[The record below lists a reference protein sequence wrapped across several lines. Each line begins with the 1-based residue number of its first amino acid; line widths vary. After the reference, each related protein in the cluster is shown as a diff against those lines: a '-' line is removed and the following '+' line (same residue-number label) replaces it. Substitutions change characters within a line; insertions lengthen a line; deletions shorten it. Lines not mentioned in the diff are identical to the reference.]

1 MTKPAEQSESE
12 RHPRLAGSMSE
23 RFVTFGSVVRGYRL
37 GYGYSHKHGC
47 FIRIDAQGPPWL
59 ITLAP
64 NGGIPSRFIGSNEH
78 VVWWESDETR
88 AVLDEIKPLAM
99 VRGVKRVV
107 QFHVDYAGERV

>member
-1 MTKPAEQSESE
+1 MTSPAFTGNM
-12 RHPRLAGSMSE
+12 RE

-47 FIRIDAQGPPWL
+47 FIRIDAQGPPWQ

-64 NGGIPSRFIGSNEH
+64 NGGIPAKFQGSKNH

-88 AVLDEIKPLAM
+88 AVLDEIKALQM
-99 VRGVKRVV
+99 VRGVKRVI
-107 QFHVDYAGERV
+107 QFHVDYEGNTV